1 MEEKLRERLQKFMAD
16 KGLSVNALAKEINM
30 QTRTLNN
37 QIKTETAIS
46 ALTLLEILFQYQDLS
61 AEWLMRERGAMY
73 DEKDIKTAEN
83 NSSFDNFIKRIA
95 DLEGVVEAQKK
106 AITALEK
113 VVAAQERE
121 IESLNMELRRAGTK
135 TLEKM
140 KSVSSL

>member
-121 IESLNMELRRAGTK
+121 IESLNTELRRAGTK

>member
-1 MEEKLRERLQKFMAD
+1 MNTQRERIYHFISEFGYSVREFERMLEVSNGTIRHLGDNLSANLKGRISSKFPLLNMD
-16 KGLSVNALAKEINM
+16 WVLSGVGSMLIQDEKSVNI
-30 QTRTLNN
+30 
-37 QIKTETAIS
+37 
-46 ALTLLEILFQYQDLS
+46 
-61 AEWLMRERGAMY
+61 
-73 DEKDIKTAEN
+73 AEN
-83 NSSFDNFIKRIA
+83 TSSVETFVKRIA

-106 AITALEK
+106 AIAALEK

>member
-46 ALTLLEILFQYQDLS
+46 ALTLLEILFQYPELS
-61 AEWLMRERGAMY
+61 AEWLMREKGAMY
-73 DEKDIKTAEN
+73 DEKSVNIAEN
-83 NSSFDNFIKRIA
+83 TSSVETFVKRIA

-106 AITALEK
+106 AIAALEK
-113 VVAAQERE
+113 VVAAQDRE

>member
-1 MEEKLRERLQKFMAD
+1 MNTQRERIYHFISEFGYSVREFERILEVSNGTIRHLGDNLSANLKGRISSKFPLLNMD
-16 KGLSVNALAKEINM
+16 WVLSGVGSMLIQDEKSVNV
-30 QTRTLNN
+30 
-37 QIKTETAIS
+37 
-46 ALTLLEILFQYQDLS
+46 
-61 AEWLMRERGAMY
+61 
-73 DEKDIKTAEN
+73 AEN
-83 NSSFDNFIKRIA
+83 TSSVETFVKRIA

-106 AITALEK
+106 AIAALEK

>member
-46 ALTLLEILFQYQDLS
+46 ALTLLEILFQYPELS
-61 AEWLMRERGAMY
+61 AEGLMRENGAMY
-73 DEKDIKTAEN
+73 DEKSVNVTEN
-83 NSSFDNFIKRIA
+83 TSSVEIFVKRIA

>member
-46 ALTLLEILFQYQDLS
+46 ALTLLEILFQYPELS
-61 AEWLMRERGAMY
+61 AEWLMREKGVMY
-73 DEKDIKTAEN
+73 DEKSVNIAEN
-83 NSSFDNFIKRIA
+83 TSSVETFVKRIA

-106 AITALEK
+106 AIAALEK

>member
-1 MEEKLRERLQKFMAD
+1 MNTQRERIYHFISEFGYSVREFERMLEVSNGTIRHLGDNLSANLKGRISSKFPLLNMD
-16 KGLSVNALAKEINM
+16 WVLSGVGSMLIQDEKSVNIEEN
-30 QTRTLNN
+30 TSSV
-37 QIKTETAIS
+37 ET
-46 ALTLLEILFQYQDLS
+46 FV
-61 AEWLMRERGAMY
+61 
-73 DEKDIKTAEN
+73 
-83 NSSFDNFIKRIA
+83 KRIA

-106 AITALEK
+106 AIAALEK